1 MKLVFQVLLLM
12 LLLFSRSVVSTL
24 CNSMDCNPPGSS
36 VHGTGQA
43 RIPER
48 VAISFSRG
56 SARPREQ
63 IWVSCIGRR
72 ILYH

>member
-1 MKLVFQVLLLM
+1 MKLVFQVLLFL
-12 LLLFSRSVVSTL
+12 LLLFSHSVLSTL
-24 CNSMDCNPPGSS
+24 SNSMDFNPPDSS

-56 SARPREQ
+56 SARPRDQ

-72 ILYH
+72 ILYR